1 MAIPIV
7 TNREDMSPRC
17 SHEFRPRGSV
27 GARHPD
33 DSAFDLWPEE
43 SRPESAREESGAIYE
58 NVESM
63 GKLTK
68 TKKKVKKLSKKH
80 GADFVIGVATG
91 LMTNLITDGFKA
103 AREETK

>member
-1 MAIPIV
+1 ME
-7 TNREDMSPRC
+7 R
-17 SHEFRPRGSV
+17 
-27 GARHPD
+27 RHPD

-103 AREETK
+103 AREETKKK